1 MATSGTPCYCQYLL
15 RGSCFPREFPKRR
28 IYVVGWRVGFST
40 GQTPPPFCVHWHH
53 FFGTTARATPC
64 DPTRVKKELTVG
76 DISNQAFFRSQV
88 LSNNLLDINNNE
100 DYHQNTFF
108 LYHEPVHSSD
118 GRSIKLPPSFG
129 PSILILFPFRSIY
142 YEKIS
147 PFLSIECE
155 K

>member
-1 MATSGTPCYCQYLL
+1 MRA
-15 RGSCFPREFPKRR
+15 
-28 IYVVGWRVGFST
+28 VVEIIQEVKAAVG
-40 GQTPPPFCVHWHH
+40 Q
-53 FFGTTARATPC
+53 
-64 DPTRVKKELTVG
+64 
-76 DISNQAFFRSQV
+76 DISLGIR
-88 LSNNLLDINNNE
+88 LCCMELLD
-100 DYHQNTFF
+100 DVRGNTPEESI
-108 LYHEPVHSSD
+108 EPVHGSG